1 MVSLFKNLATSTS
14 TSATVIAPKGCE
26 IQLDIINEPKDE
38 LPKLPEPAWAK
49 MSIGKTMFGKYAG
62 YPYEETLIS
71 LNANEAKV
79 YKWLLDTYEYKTGLS
94 TLNTQ
99 NMTSSD
105 KITLTRG
112 YTGLRQRNLVKRVKK
127 FTYLINPEARI
138 HHKLFE
144 SLLEL
149 WDNTP

>member
-14 TSATVIAPKGCE
+14 TSATVIAPEGCE
-26 IQLDIINEPKDE
+26 IQLDIINKPKDE
-38 LPKLPEPAWAK
+38 LPKLSEPAWAK

-62 YPYEETLIS
+62 YPYEETLMS
-71 LNANEAKV
+71 LTADESKF
-79 YKWLLDTYEYKTGLS
+79 YLQLLNNYNYNTGLS
-94 TLNTQ
+94 VVETH
-99 NMTSSD
+99 NMTASEKNHLS
-105 KITLTRG
+105 LG
-112 YTGLRQRNLVKRVKK
+112 YKGLRQRNLVKRIKK

-149 WDNTP
+149 WNNTP